1 MANYELSDK
10 EKARLAAET
19 ALSSST
25 RDAAN
30 WVAMNR
36 RNAEKAFKD
45 PISNVIT
52 TGHVVASGI
61 APEIIESPES
71 LAAEFSSGNFIF
83 HSSPTEDVIEIFKSG
98 KLANLVA
105 VNRDR
110 KAQAELDGTLDEFEE
125 LGGNSGDEGISWSLN
140 EIDAMPGNRYH
151 VAGFLASPELVLN
164 DTDKFCVPSRPAP
177 NEVLQVP
184 KTVNTVQLYD
194 RKIQWELLFTMKPWD
209 ENNSVADGLI
219 RFKIGL
225 DKEAE
230 VQQPSNLRDFYDNEL
245 SSADD
250 ISQVSELLRQY
261 AKYENR
267 QVVFHPSLLEQN
279 DVLVSAVWLQCL
291 VDNNRFEGTPLA
303 GLDLKQTIAG
313 MENGHYNIV
322 FEEYKHARDELKAA
336 LMVNLETFDRVE
348 VPVSEL
354 YFVCPN
360 QDVNL
365 WQTVIAQM
373 EVKPKGIVV
382 YDGTQIRLEN
392 FASKTEGHNQELTS
406 VIRSV
411 VGEGDDRRLVWDQ
424 DVLGTPFDDSMRR
437 GYANQCVGSEF
448 IGNSKILTSN
458 GSDLKITDPHLG
470 TQLTL

>member
-1 MANYELSDK
+1 M
-10 EKARLAAET
+10 
-19 ALSSST
+19 
-25 RDAAN
+25 
-30 WVAMNR
+30 
-36 RNAEKAFKD
+36 
-45 PISNVIT
+45 
-52 TGHVVASGI
+52 
-61 APEIIESPES
+61 
-71 LAAEFSSGNFIF
+71 
-83 HSSPTEDVIEIFKSG
+83 
-98 KLANLVA
+98 
-105 VNRDR
+105 
-110 KAQAELDGTLDEFEE
+110 
-125 LGGNSGDEGISWSLN
+125 
-140 EIDAMPGNRYH
+140 
-151 VAGFLASPELVLN
+151 
-164 DTDKFCVPSRPAP
+164 
-177 NEVLQVP
+177 
-184 KTVNTVQLYD
+184 
-194 RKIQWELLFTMKPWD
+194 
-209 ENNSVADGLI
+209 
-219 RFKIGL
+219 
-225 DKEAE
+225 
-230 VQQPSNLRDFYDNEL
+230 QQPSNLRDFYDNEL